1 MAEPN
6 LNEYISVTRKNYL
19 SDDNMGRMVEKSFL
33 EVQGTLS
40 PKACDNAFSRT
51 IRENAVKHI
60 EKFLKVFGPLKIQNV
75 RQDRFRLSV
84 FPISLS
90 RAANEW
96 FNKECIGSV
105 TTWEDLVEKFFG
117 KYHLPSHNNE
127 ETKAKKDS
135 DEMNTVA
142 EIFKT
147 KGNLFDF
154 ETPLC
159 KAFDEFNYL
168 LKIDTD
174 LFTFDVQEIKTYE
187 EYEYELNNNMKWG
200 LEKPWSDDGVP
211 YQLCDHIFEPYHF
224 KNGKAKWPTCSS
236 DIDGFCNGGEL
247 PGMVRVGCM
256 TYFQDHKWYDNLIDG
271 DLKDETLMH
280 KAKFEESWGDAAPG
294 VMKFCA

>member
-19 SDDNMGRMVEKSFL
+19 SEDNMGRMVEKSFL

-40 PKACDNAFSRT
+40 LKTRDNAFSGT
-51 IRENAVKHI
+51 IGENAVEHI
-60 EKFLKVFGPLKIQNV
+60 EKFLKVFGPLKIRNV
-75 RQDRFRLSV
+75 SHDRFRLSV

-127 ETKAKKDS
+127 ETKAKKDF
-135 DEMNTVA
+135 DKMNTVA

-159 KAFDEFNYL
+159 KAFDEFNYIL
-168 LKIDTD
+168 RLTQSIY
-174 LFTFDVQEIKTYE
+174 FR
-187 EYEYELNNNMKWG
+187 
-200 LEKPWSDDGVP
+200 WSKKSRLTG
-211 YQLCDHIFEPYHF
+211 I
-224 KNGKAKWPTCSS
+224 
-236 DIDGFCNGGEL
+236 
-247 PGMVRVGCM
+247 
-256 TYFQDHKWYDNLIDG
+256 
-271 DLKDETLMH
+271 
-280 KAKFEESWGDAAPG
+280 
-294 VMKFCA
+294 